1 MSETTKTEEY
11 QIRMC
16 SEGQWRLQ
24 VKSYRLADKFFC
36 LVDNVDP
43 GARVVLSEG
52 STRKAAEEIALKKAK
67 QMLQG
72 TRVFR

>member
-1 MSETTKTEEY
+1 M
-11 QIRMC
+11 
-16 SEGQWRLQ
+16 
-24 VKSYRLADKFFC
+24 FFC

-43 GARVVLSEG
+43 GARLALAEG
-52 STRKAAEEIALKKAK
+52 STRKEAEEIALKKAK

>member
-43 GARVVLSEG
+43 RARLVLSEG
-52 STRKAAEEIALKKAK
+52 STPKEAEEIALKKAK

>member
-1 MSETTKTEEY
+1 MSKTTKTEEY
-11 QIRMC
+11 QIRIC

-43 GARVVLSEG
+43 GARLALAEG
-52 STRKAAEEIALKKAK
+52 STRKEAEEIALKKAK

>member
-1 MSETTKTEEY
+1 M
-11 QIRMC
+11 
-16 SEGQWRLQ
+16 
-24 VKSYRLADKFFC
+24 KSYRLADKFFC

-43 GARVVLSEG
+43 GARLVLSEG
-52 STRKAAEEIALKKAK
+52 STRKEAEEIALKKAK